1 MPVWHFTVAFLPQDW
16 LEAGGDVLALCE
28 GEAGFHAAP
37 AWWSFHHPQ
46 LEALLGSTGLSKGKS
61 HHSDLTAWGTE
72 RTDEIQ
78 LWRRK
83 GKVHSLT
90 VRFDLRQPNM
100 TLFQQVVRIAQELRL
115 AIVTLETMS
124 VVPLDVL
131 RLLRAAAESRA
142 AHFVLD
148 PASFL
153 SQMEAAN
160 TRAT

>member
-1 MPVWHFTVAFLPQDW
+1 MAVWQFTITFVPQDW
-16 LEAGGDVLALCE
+16 LDAGGDVHALFADE
-28 GEAGFHAAP
+28 GGFDATA
-37 AWWSFHHPQ
+37 AWWSYRHAQ
-46 LEALLGSTGLSKGKS
+46 LEEVLGSAALSRGKS
-61 HHSDLTAWGTE
+61 YHSDLTVWGTE
-72 RTDEIQ
+72 PTDDIQ

-83 GKVHSLT
+83 GKVHSIT

-100 TLFQQVVRIAQELRL
+100 ALFQQVIHIARELRL
-115 AIVTLETMS
+115 AIVTLETGS

-153 SQMEAAN
+153 SQMESAN

>member
-1 MPVWHFTVAFLPQDW
+1 MAVWHFAIAFVPQDW
-16 LEAGGDVLALCE
+16 LEAGGDVLALSE
-28 GEAGFHAAP
+28 GE
-37 AWWSFHHPQ
+37 AWWSFRHPR
-46 LEALLGSTGLSKGKS
+46 LEELLGNAALRKGKS
-61 HHSDLTAWGTE
+61 YHSDLTIWGTE
-72 RTDEIQ
+72 QTDDIR

-100 TLFQQVVRIAQELRL
+100 MLFQQMVHIAQELRL
-115 AIVTLETMS
+115 AIVSLETMS

-153 SQMEAAN
+153 SEMESAN

>member
-1 MPVWHFTVAFLPQDW
+1 MAIWQFTIALVPQDW
-16 LEAGGDVLALCE
+16 LDAGGDVLSLFAE
-28 GEAGFHAAP
+28 GTFDASP
-37 AWWSFHHPQ
+37 AWRSYRHPQ
-46 LEALLGSTGLSKGKS
+46 LEEILGGALSKGKS
-61 HHSDLTAWGTE
+61 WHSELTAWGSE
-72 RTDEIQ
+72 QTDDIQ
-78 LWRRK
+78 LFRSK
-83 GKVHSLT
+83 GRVDSIV

-100 TLFQQVVRIAQELRL
+100 ALFQQVIQIAQQLRL

-124 VVPLDVL
+124 IVPLDVL

-153 SQMEAAN
+153 SQMESAN